1 MGMTTIFCDI
11 CKKHIQGAR
20 KEINYSVILDKEI
33 CVPCGE
39 NLLEVTKRQMLT
51 RSPYIFK
58 EYNDSLIKNLTQMC
72 AKSG

>member
-1 MGMTTIFCDI
+1 
-11 CKKHIQGAR
+11 
-20 KEINYSVILDKEI
+20 VILDKEI